1 VPVPATICILPCRRE
16 FPMSH
21 KRFLVELTSEERA
34 YLKQLVACGS
44 PKTLSRRRAQIW
56 LLCDQGPEGP
66 AWTDEQTAE
75 AVDVTAMTVS
85 RARQAL
91 VLEGMEAALQ
101 RKPRPPRPPK
111 LDGEAQAELARLA
124 CSTPPPGRA
133 RWTLKLLAAELVAL
147 EVVDSIAPETVRRAL
162 KKTR

>member
-1 VPVPATICILPCRRE
+1 MT
-16 FPMSH
+16 
-21 KRFLVELTSEERA
+21 
-34 YLKQLVACGS
+34 QLVAAGS
-44 PKTLSRRRAQIW
+44 PKTLPRRRAQIW

-66 AWTDEQTAE
+66 VWTDERTAE
-75 AVDVTAMTVS
+75 AVAVAAMTVY

-101 RKPRPPRPPK
+101 RKPRPSK
-111 LDGEAQAELARLA
+111 LDGVAQAELVRLA

-147 EVVDSIAPETVRRAL
+147 EVVDTIAPETVRRAL
-162 KKTR
+162 QKTR

>member
-1 VPVPATICILPCRRE
+1 
-16 FPMSH
+16 MSH
-21 KRFLVELTSEERA
+21 KRFLVELTPEERT
-34 YLKQLVACGS
+34 YLKQWTACGA
-44 PKTLSRRRAQIW
+44 PKTLPRRRAQIW

-75 AVDVTAMTVS
+75 AVDVTAMTVY

-91 VLEGMEAALQ
+91 VLEGLEAALQ

-111 LDGEAQAELARLA
+111 LDGTAEAELVRLA
-124 CSTPPPGRA
+124 CSSPPPGRA

-147 EVVDSIAPETVRRAL
+147 EVVDSIAPETVRRTL

>member
-1 VPVPATICILPCRRE
+1 
-16 FPMSH
+16 MSH
-21 KRFLVELTSEERA
+21 KRFLVELTPEERV
-34 YLKQLVACGS
+34 YWKQRVACGS
-44 PKTLSRRRAQIW
+44 PKTQARRRAQIW

-66 AWTDEQTAE
+66 AWTDERTAE
-75 AVDVTAMTVS
+75 AVAVTPMTVY

-111 LDGEAQAELARLA
+111 LDGTAQAELARLA

>member
-1 VPVPATICILPCRRE
+1 
-16 FPMSH
+16 MSH
-21 KRFLVELTSEERA
+21 KRFLVELTPEERTS
-34 YLKQLVACGS
+34 LKQLTACGA
-44 PKTLSRRRAQIW
+44 PKTQARRRAQIW

-66 AWTDEQTAE
+66 AWTDERTAE
-75 AVDVTAMTVS
+75 AVGVTAMTVY

-101 RKPRPPRPPK
+101 RKPRPPK
-111 LDGEAQAELARLA
+111 LDGTAEAELIRLA
-124 CSTPPPGRA
+124 CSTPPPGRT

-147 EVVDSIAPETVRRAL
+147 EVVDSIAPETVRRTL